1 MRLRRLTTPAALLAA
16 AALTLTACGG
26 EADVEGEG
34 EATGTGTGTEAEA
47 TADETAEGT
56 AEFSTITEGTLTV
69 CTDAPYPPMEF
80 EQDGEFTGYDI
91 ELVRAVAQA
100 MGLDGI
106 EVINSG
112 FDPITSGAV
121 FQDPQQCDVAAASI
135 TITEERDES
144 VDFSDAYF
152 DADQS
157 LLVKVDAGVGSL
169 DELAGERI
177 GVQSGTTGEA
187 YAQENTPE
195 GAEIVSYDNPGDIFV
210 ALEAA
215 EIQGVLQDLV
225 VNQGRTLEDDT
236 VEVVET
242 FPTDEQYGFAFAE
255 EGSDDLQEAFNAA
268 LQELVDDGT
277 VDSLREEWF
286 PEGGGQE

>member
-1 MRLRRLTTPAALLAA
+1 MRLRRLTTPAAVLAA

-26 EADVEGEG
+26 DADPGG
-34 EATGTGTGTEAEA
+34 EATDTGTGTETEA
-47 TADETAEGT
+47 TGEATGEAT

-91 ELVRAVAQA
+91 ELVRAVAQE

-121 FQDPQQCDVAAASI
+121 FQSPQQCDVAAASI

-144 VDFSDAYF
+144 VDFSDPYF

-157 LLVKVDAGVGSL
+157 LLVKADSGVESL
-169 DELAGERI
+169 DDLTGERI
-177 GVQSGTTGEA
+177 GVQSGTTGET

-210 ALEAA
+210 ALEAG
-215 EIQGVLQDLV
+215 EIRGVLQDLV

-236 VEVVET
+236 VAVVET

-255 EGSDDLQEAFNAA
+255 EESDDLQSAFNAA
-268 LQELVDDGT
+268 LQALVDDGT
-277 VDSLREEWF
+277 VDSLRAEWF
-286 PEGGGQE
+286 PEGGGEE